1 MNPIAT
7 EKAAGDKIGIGT
19 ARLKIAVVVPAYNE
33 EALIRDTLDNIPNFV
48 VRAYIVDDGS
58 TDATGQIVQAF
69 DDPRVCYIR
78 HHRNGGVGAAI
89 VTGYRKCL
97 EDGMD
102 IAIVMAGDNQMDP
115 AHALKLI
122 QPILD
127 GRADYAKGD
136 RLSIKGYQTGMS
148 KWRQFGNWLLT
159 WITRIAAG
167 NWHIIDPQN
176 GYTAIT
182 CGALRKIN
190 FGRIY
195 PGYGYCNDM
204 LVKLSVLGFKVV
216 DVPMPARY
224 GHEKSKIKYSRY
236 IPRVSWLLFVDFL
249 WRLKETFLKRAN

>member
-1 MNPIAT
+1 MNPVAT
-7 EKAAGDKIGIGT
+7 EKVEHDKISIGAT
-19 ARLKIAVVVPAYNE
+19 RMKIAVVVPAYNE

-48 VRAYIVDDGS
+48 DRAYIVDDGS

-69 DDPRVCYIR
+69 NDPRVCYIQ

-115 AHALKLI
+115 AHALKLL

-127 GRADYAKGD
+127 GSADYSKGD

-148 KWRQFGNWLLT
+148 KWRHFGNWVLTLL
-159 WITRIAAG
+159 TRIAAG

-182 CGALRKIN
+182 SEALRKIDLDHL
-190 FGRIY
+190 Y

-204 LVKLSVLGFKVV
+204 LVKLHVNGCRVA

-236 IPRVSWLLFVDFL
+236 IPRVAWLLLRDLL
-249 WRLKETFLKRAN
+249 WQLKMTSSK

>member
-1 MNPIAT
+1 MNPVTT
-7 EKAAGDKIGIGT
+7 EKTAGDKIGVGT

-33 EALIRDTLDNIPNFV
+33 EALIRDTLENIPNFV
-48 VRAYIVDDGS
+48 DRAYIIDDGS
-58 TDATGQIVQAF
+58 TDATGQIVQSF
-69 DDPRVCYIR
+69 TDPRVCYIR
-78 HHRNGGVGAAI
+78 HPRNGGVGSAI

-97 EDGMD
+97 EDGIDVAM
-102 IAIVMAGDNQMDP
+102 VMAGDNQMDP
-115 AHALKLI
+115 AHALNLI

-148 KWRQFGNWLLT
+148 RWRRFGNWLLT
-159 WITRIAAG
+159 WITRVASG

-182 CGALRKIN
+182 SEALRKIR

-204 LVKLSVLGFKVV
+204 LVKLSVLGFKIV

-236 IPRVSWLLFVDFL
+236 IPRVSWLLFVDLL
-249 WRLKETFLKRAN
+249 WRLKETYLK